1 MHSSVTCETDGA
13 IRTPLKKRI
22 MVIAAAL
29 LLALTFGATDIKR
42 AEGQI
47 LKGALIGAGVGAIF
61 GGRRGAV
68 AGAIAGGIIGGMS
81 KRRKRY
87 RRYRR
92 W

>member
-1 MHSSVTCETDGA
+1 MQSISYAESRKGTKSS
-13 IRTPLKKRI
+13 
-22 MVIAAAL
+22 IA
-29 LLALTFGATDIKR
+29 KR
-42 AEGQI
+42 AVMVLAAMFLAITVNTTAVEKADSQV
-47 LKGALIGAGVGAIF
+47 LRGALIGGGVGAVF